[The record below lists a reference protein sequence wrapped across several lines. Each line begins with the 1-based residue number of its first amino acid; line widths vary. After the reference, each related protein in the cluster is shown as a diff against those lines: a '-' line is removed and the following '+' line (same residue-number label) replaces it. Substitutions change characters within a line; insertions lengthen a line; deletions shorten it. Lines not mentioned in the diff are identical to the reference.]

1 MKRWLALPAAALLIA
16 LLAFHPAPA
25 PLVIAPAAALPHS
38 AARHAPPGRAK
49 GRKAPPP
56 ATLLVDVAGA
66 VAHPGL
72 YHFPPGERAEAALA
86 AAGGARPGAD
96 LDRVDLAAPLV
107 DGEEVLVPKIG
118 APARRRSTLR
128 VPRTAKSK
136 RSKKGAALLG
146 TRVDLNAAAA
156 GALAEVPGIGPILAK
171 RIIAVRRRDGP
182 FDALDQLLDV
192 AGMSPSRLEQ
202 ARPYLHV

>member
-1 MKRWLALPAAALLIA
+1 MKRWLALPAAAILVA
-16 LLAFHPAPA
+16 LLAFHPAPT
-25 PLVIAPAAALPHS
+25 PLVVAAAASPHSGARRAPA
-38 AARHAPPGRAK
+38 GRAK
-49 GRKAPPP
+49 RRNAPPP

-86 AAGGARPGAD
+86 AAGGVRPGAD

-118 APARRRSTLR
+118 APLRRRSTLR
-128 VPRTAKSK
+128 KPRSAKSK
-136 RSKKGAALLG
+136 RAKKAAALLG
-146 TRVDLNAAAA
+146 SRVDLNGAGAA
-156 GALAEVPGIGPILAK
+156 ALAEVPGIGPILAA

-202 ARPYLHV
+202 ARPFLHV

>member
-1 MKRWLALPAAALLIA
+1 MKRWLTLPALALLIA

-25 PLVIAPAAALPHS
+25 PLVVAPAVSPLHATG
-38 AARHAPPGRAK
+38 RHGKPGRAK
-49 GRKAPPP
+49 HRPVPP
-56 ATLLVDVAGA
+56 ARLLVDVAGA

-72 YHFPPGERAEAALA
+72 YRFPPGQRADAALA
-86 AAGGARPGAD
+86 AAGGALPGAD

-118 APARRRSTLR
+118 APARRGRTLR
-128 VPRTAKSK
+128 LPRSAKSK
-136 RSKKGAALLG
+136 RAKKGAALLG
-146 TRVDLNAAAA
+146 SRVDLNGA
-156 GALAEVPGIGPILAK
+156 GAATLAEVPGIGPILAE

>member
-1 MKRWLALPAAALLIA
+1 MKRWLALPVAALLIA
-16 LLAFHPAPA
+16 LLAFHPAPT
-25 PLVIAPAAALPHS
+25 PLIVAPATSTQRTAH
-38 AARHAPPGRAK
+38 RAPRGRAK
-49 GRKAPPP
+49 RRNAPPA
-56 ATLLVDVAGA
+56 ATLLIDVAGT

-72 YHFPPGERAEAALA
+72 YRFPQGVRVQGAIA

-96 LDRVDLAAPLV
+96 LDRVDLAALLV

-118 APARRRSTLR
+118 ASTRRRRTLR
-128 VPRTAKSK
+128 VPRTKKSK

-146 TRVDLNAAAA
+146 ARVDLNAS
-156 GALAEVPGIGPILAK
+156 GASTLAEVPGIGPILAE
-171 RIIAVRRRDGP
+171 RIVAVRRRDGP
-182 FDALDQLLDV
+182 FDAIDQLLDV

>member
-25 PLVIAPAAALPHS
+25 PLVVAPASSLHAG
-38 AARHAPPGRAK
+38 ARHGAPGRAK
-49 GRKAPPP
+49 HRNAPPP
-56 ATLLVDVAGA
+56 ATLLVDVADA

-72 YHFPPGERAEAALA
+72 YRFPPGQRAEAALA
-86 AAGGARPGAD
+86 AAGGVRSGAD

-118 APARRRSTLR
+118 TPSRRRSTLR
-128 VPRTAKSK
+128 IPRTARSK
-136 RSKKGAALLG
+136 RAKKGASLLG
-146 TRVDLNAAAA
+146 SRVDLNGA
-156 GALAEVPGIGPILAK
+156 GAATLAEVPGIGPILAE

>member
-1 MKRWLALPAAALLIA
+1 MKRWLALPAVALLIA
-16 LLAFHPAPA
+16 LLALHPAPS
-25 PLVIAPAAALPHS
+25 PLVVAPAASLHS
-38 AARHAPPGRAK
+38 GARHGTPGRANH
-49 GRKAPPP
+49 RPAPP

-66 VAHPGL
+66 VVHPGL
-72 YHFPPGERAEAALA
+72 YHLPPGERAVEALA
-86 AAGGARPGAD
+86 AAGGTRPGAD

-107 DGEEVLVPKIG
+107 DGEEILVPKVG
-118 APARRRSTLR
+118 APTRRRSSLR
-128 VPRTAKSK
+128 LPRTAKSK
-136 RSKKGAALLG
+136 RAKKGAALLG
-146 TRVDLNAAAA
+146 SRVDLNGA
-156 GALAEVPGIGPILAK
+156 GAATLAAVPGIGPILAE

>member
-25 PLVIAPAAALPHS
+25 PLVVAPASSLHAG
-38 AARHAPPGRAK
+38 ARHGAPGKAK
-49 GRKAPPP
+49 HRSAPPP

-72 YHFPPGERAEAALA
+72 YRFPPGQRAEAALA

-136 RSKKGAALLG
+136 RAKKGASLLG
-146 TRVDLNAAAA
+146 RRVDLNGA
-156 GALAEVPGIGPILAK
+156 GAATLAEVPGIGPILAE

>member
-25 PLVIAPAAALPHS
+25 PLVVAPAASLHAG
-38 AARHAPPGRAK
+38 ARHGAPGNAK
-49 GRKAPPP
+49 HRSAPPP

-72 YHFPPGERAEAALA
+72 YRFPPGQRAEAALA

-136 RSKKGAALLG
+136 RAKKGASLLG
-146 TRVDLNAAAA
+146 RRVDLNGA
-156 GALAEVPGIGPILAK
+156 GAATLAEVPGIGPILAE